1 MAKKSFDEVLVELK
15 SKNFSSIYFLE
26 GEESYF
32 IDFIGDYIT
41 ENALDEADK
50 EFNQTIL
57 YGKETDMATILN
69 NAKRFPMMA
78 DKQLVL
84 VREAQEVKDID
95 KIVKVKINGKEQEL
109 SLLEEYAKNALPSTI
124 LVFCYKYK
132 SLDKRKSL
140 SKSLLKT
147 STFFTSQKIYDNK
160 IPAWIESYCKKKKI
174 GITPKASVLL
184 TEYVG
189 NDLSRIVNELDK
201 LVINKKTG
209 EDINDEDIRNNIGIS
224 KDYNVFELQNAIA
237 RKDVLKANQIVNH
250 FAANEKENPMPMVMG
265 ILYSYFSK
273 LILYHTS
280 PDKSQSS
287 IASLLKVNPFFVKD
301 YEIAAKNYPPA
312 KLIRIVSYLREYDLK
327 SKGVDAGEI
336 EKGELYKE
344 LIFKMLH

>member
-1 MAKKSFDEVLVELK
+1 MAKKSFEELLVDLK
-15 SKNFSSIYFLE
+15 SKNFSPIYFLE

-41 ENALDEADK
+41 ENALDGVDK

-57 YGKETDMATILN
+57 YGKETDMATVLN
-69 NAKRFPMMA
+69 SAKRFPMMA

-84 VREAQEVKDID
+84 IREAQEVKDID
-95 KIVKVKINGKEQEL
+95 KVVKVKINGKEQEL
-109 SLLEEYAKNALPSTI
+109 SLLEEYAKNALSSTI

-140 SKSLLKT
+140 SKTLLK
-147 STFFTSQKIYDNK
+147 FGVVFTSEKLYDNK

-327 SKGVDAGEI
+327 SKGIDAGDV

-344 LIFKMLH
+344 LIFKVLH

>member
-1 MAKKSFDEVLVELK
+1 MELK

-109 SLLEEYAKNALPSTI
+109 SLLEEYSKNALPSTI
-124 LVFCYKYK
+124 LVFCYKY
-132 SLDKRKSL
+132 
-140 SKSLLKT
+140 
-147 STFFTSQKIYDNK
+147 
-160 IPAWIESYCKKKKI
+160 
-174 GITPKASVLL
+174 KASVLL

-344 LIFKMLH
+344 LILKKRVNLVNLPQ